1 MKVWV
6 EIVAIDGRRIKTPV
20 REDYED
26 RRDDD
31 LICTADV
38 VAEGFT
44 YWARD
49 SYFGVPEHQRAYTRL
64 GRALHAAG
72 FDGVCSLGCI
82 AHAGDGLYSFT
93 VREGYDEPLPGKVG
107 KNDIRASRVR
117 RISQNQR

>member
-31 LICTADV
+31 PICTADV

-44 YWARD
+44 Y
-49 SYFGVPEHQRAYTRL
+49 F
-64 GRALHAAG
+64 
-72 FDGVCSLGCI
+72 
-82 AHAGDGLYSFT
+82 
-93 VREGYDEPLPGKVG
+93 REGYEELLPARWAKMIYG
-107 KNDIRASRVR
+107 RLE
-117 RISQNQR
+117 

>member
-31 LICTADV
+31 SICTADV

-49 SYFGVPEHQRAYTRL
+49 SYFGVPEHLRAYTRL

-72 FDGVCSLGCI
+72 FEGVRSLGCI
-82 AHAGDGLYSFT
+82 AHAGDGVYSFT
-93 VREGYDEPLPGKVG
+93 VREGYEGLLPARWAKMIYGCLE
-107 KNDIRASRVR
+107 
-117 RISQNQR
+117 